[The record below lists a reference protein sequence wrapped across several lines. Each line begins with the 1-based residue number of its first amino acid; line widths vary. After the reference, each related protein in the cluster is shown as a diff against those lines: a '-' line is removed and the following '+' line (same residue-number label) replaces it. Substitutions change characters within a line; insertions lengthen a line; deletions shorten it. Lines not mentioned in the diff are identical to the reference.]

1 MWLLRLVLPGRFGRM
16 LTSVL
21 IFGILLPV
29 FYLGGGSDH
38 GSIPA
43 LFFSTVI
50 AYIIPIFSY
59 ITEKSREAVGALRPV
74 LNLNSSEI
82 EQCQLE
88 LQSANI
94 VQTGIALLLG
104 SILGGIHMSLVSGSA
119 TGFIE
124 RMLSSTPEFLSIFGS
139 LLVWIVMTTVISMLL
154 QQATAISR
162 LASQSTRINLFNTRA
177 LLPFGRI
184 AIGSSLAIIG
194 ALALFPLIGAEIGVD
209 LKQILPGAIATLVP
223 LGVIFLLPV
232 WPVHRRVSA
241 LKETHL
247 ADIGSKIDQ
256 AMAQAAHKDGAAAPP
271 AQISTELAALLV
283 YRREVLDVSSWPFDL
298 GNVTKLA
305 FYMFI
310 PPLTWVAAALIENLV
325 DAML

>member
-1 MWLLRLVLPGRFGRM
+1 MWLLRLVLPGRFGRL
-16 LTSVL
+16 LTSAL
-21 IFGILLPV
+21 IFCLLLPL
-29 FYLGGGSDH
+29 FYLGGGSDEN
-38 GSIPA
+38 SIPA
-43 LFFSTVI
+43 LFFSSVI

-59 ITEKSREAVGALRPV
+59 ITEKSQEAVGALRSV
-74 LNLNSSEI
+74 LNLDSSEI
-82 EQCQLE
+82 EQCRLE
-88 LQSANI
+88 LQSADG
-94 VQTGIALLLG
+94 VQTGIALTLG
-104 SILGGIHMSLVSGSA
+104 LILGAIHMSLVSGSA
-119 TGFIE
+119 TDLVQ
-124 RMLSSTPEFLSIFGS
+124 RMLSSTPEFLSMFGS
-139 LLVWIVMTTVISMLL
+139 LLVWIIMTTVISMLI
-154 QQATAISR
+154 QQATTIAR
-162 LASQSTRINLFNTRA
+162 LARHQTRINLFNTRA

-209 LKQILPGAIATLVP
+209 LKQILPGAIATLIP

-232 WPVHRRVSA
+232 WPIHRRVST
-241 LKETHL
+241 LKEAHL
-247 ADIGSKIDQ
+247 ADIGSKIDHK
-256 AMAQAAHKDGAAAPP
+256 MAKAAHNDSAAAPP
-271 AQISTELAALLV
+271 AEISTELAALLV